1 MTGVRPHLL
10 LLVVVGLLAG
20 CGGGDGNG
28 EGAGTTETGGGASE
42 SEGSRVFAE
51 AGCGGCHTYAPAGSN
66 GSVGPNLDD
75 ANVSFD
81 AAVQQVTNG
90 GGGMP
95 AFKGDLSEQ
104 EIEAVARF
112 VSEGD
117 GGSSTGDGGGRSA
130 VGPFRPDATRLE
142 GCLDAD
148 CRRQA
153 FGNIAYREG
162 PKPALELFQEKLAD
176 KAVESDCHR
185 IAHTIGAA
193 SLVYYDGS
201 VAKALADGRATCWS
215 GYYHGVVERSFVGAA
230 ESELPARSRKICA
243 DPDIRRTSFL
253 AYQCVHGLG
262 HGLMIHTGYDLP
274 KALQVCN
281 KLETAWDHDSCE
293 AGVFMENIS
302 SSYGIKSRWLKDG
315 DLIYPCNAIAEKYKL
330 YCYLIL
336 TSRVLEANGYDWQKT
351 VETCRRS
358 DEGWVATCFQSLG
371 RDASG
376 TTRQNAPK
384 ILELCALA
392 GDMTGECIY
401 GAARDVTSNDASP
414 RRSKVL
420 CETAAARFRAY
431 CFEGIGTII
440 GGFHAAR
447 EGRRQAC
454 REVTRQY
461 FTPCARGAVAL

>member
-1 MTGVRPHLL
+1 VTA
-10 LLVVVGLLAG
+10 AG
-20 CGGGDGNG
+20 
-28 EGAGTTETGGGASE
+28 
-42 SEGSRVFAE
+42 
-51 AGCGGCHTYAPAGSN
+51 
-66 GSVGPNLDD
+66 GP
-75 ANVSFD
+75 
-81 AAVQQVTNG
+81 
-90 GGGMP
+90 P
-95 AFKGDLSEQ
+95 
-104 EIEAVARF
+104 
-112 VSEGD
+112 
-117 GGSSTGDGGGRSA
+117 SA
-130 VGPFRPDATRLE
+130 PFRPDGTRLE

-153 FGNIAYREG
+153 FGNIASREG
-162 PKPALELFQEKLAD
+162 PKPALDLFDKKLAD
-176 KAVESDCHR
+176 DKNVEADCHR

-193 SLVYYDGS
+193 SLVHYDGN

-230 ESELPARSRKICA
+230 ESELPVRSREICA

-274 KALQVCN
+274 KALEVCN
-281 KLETAWDHDSCE
+281 KLETGWDHDSCE

-302 SSYGIKSRWLKDG
+302 SSYGIKSRWLKDS

-351 VETCRRS
+351 VATCRQS
-358 DEGWVATCFQSLG
+358 DKGWVATCFQSLG

-376 TTRQNAPK
+376 STRQNSPK
-384 ILELCALA
+384 ILEICALA
-392 GDMTGECIY
+392 GDMTNECIY

-431 CFEGIGTII
+431 CFEGIGTIL
-440 GGFHAAR
+440 GGMHAFR
-447 EGRRQAC
+447 DGRRKAC
-454 REVTRQY
+454 LAMTTTYARAC
-461 FTPCARGAVAL
+461 FRGAVAL

>member
-1 MTGVRPHLL
+1 LIGVRTHLL
-10 LLVVVGLLAG
+10 LLVLVATLAG
-20 CGGGDGNG
+20 CGGDGGGNGDGGGTAEG
-28 EGAGTTETGGGASE
+28 EGSQ
-42 SEGSRVFAE
+42 VYAE
-51 AGCGGCHTYAPAGSN
+51 AGCGSCHIYEPAGST
-66 GSVGPNLDD
+66 GTVGPSLDD
-75 ANVSFD
+75 SD
-81 AAVQQVTNG
+81 ATFEQAVDQITNG

-95 AFKGDLSEQ
+95 AFKGDLTEQ

-112 VSEGD
+112 VTEG

-130 VGPFRPDATRLE
+130 VGPFRPDGTRLE

-162 PKPALELFQEKLAD
+162 PKAALDLFEQKLAD
-176 KAVESDCHR
+176 NMVEADCHR

-193 SLVYYDGS
+193 SLVYFDGN
-201 VAKALADGRATCWS
+201 VAKALANGRATCWS

-230 ESELPARSRKICA
+230 ESELPARSREICA
-243 DPDIRRTSFL
+243 DPDIRRTTFL

-274 KALQVCN
+274 TALEVCN

-302 SSYGIKSRWLKDG
+302 SSYGIKSRWLRDD

-336 TSRVLEANGYDWQKT
+336 TSRVLEANGYDWEKT
-351 VETCRRS
+351 VATCRRS
-358 DEGWVATCFQSLG
+358 DKGWVATCFQSLG

-376 TTRQNAPK
+376 NTRQDAPK
-384 ILELCALA
+384 ILEICTLA
-392 GDMTGECIY
+392 GDMTDECIY
-401 GAARDVTSNDASP
+401 GAARDITSNDASS

-420 CETAAARFRAY
+420 CDTAAPEYRAY
-431 CFEGIGTII
+431 CFEGIGTIV
-440 GGFHAAR
+440 GGFHPDRA
-447 EGRRQAC
+447 GRRKEC
-454 REVTRQY
+454 RAVTTRY
-461 FTPCARGAVAL
+461 FTACVRGAAAL